1 MPLGTVLTMK
11 KQEGPLSAQDF
22 EQLMAAI
29 GLGHPRAP
37 VAVAVSGG
45 ADSLALT
52 LLAAEWGEVTALV
65 FDHGL
70 RAGSDQEAQRV
81 AAWLDQAGIRCVRL
95 EWLGDKPG
103 SDLQAAAR
111 TARYA
116 ALEGWC
122 RENGIEYLLLG
133 HHRDDQA
140 ETFLMRLVRG
150 SGVDGLSAMAAVA
163 PPLSRPDGPRL
174 CRPLLAV
181 PKARLEA
188 TLRAR
193 DQDWIEDP
201 SNRDPA
207 YLRTQVRRLLEQSEI
222 EGLTAGRLSET
233 AGRMA
238 AVRSYLDQVTEDYLR
253 LTTRFDP
260 AGYVEMAKDFGRAV
274 HPVIG
279 LRAMGRILRLTAGA
293 DYQPRQA
300 RLERLYDDLR
310 RPDFQGA
317 TLGGCQLIVDPRGPR
332 PALLVV
338 REPAAVAE
346 AGDLK
351 PGQTVFWDR
360 RFLIEYAKGEGA
372 LTLKALGDDGWR
384 QFAAQLPETED
395 IWFPRAAAL
404 SLPSFWQGET
414 LVAVPQLGYWRHS
427 GLEITVQTGPEQWF
441 GKESGEIT

>member
-1 MPLGTVLTMK
+1 MK
-11 KQEGPLSAQDF
+11 EEEGPLSAHEF

-29 GLGHPRAP
+29 GLGHPRSP

-70 RAGSDQEAQRV
+70 RAGSDEEAQRV
-81 AAWLDQAGIRCVRL
+81 AAWLDGAGLRCVRL
-95 EWLGDKPG
+95 EWRGDKPG

-133 HHRDDQA
+133 HHLDDQA

-150 SGVDGLSAMAAVA
+150 SGVDGLSAMAEVA
-163 PPLSRPDGPRL
+163 PPLSRPDGPRI
-174 CRPLLAV
+174 CRPLLPV

-193 DQDWIEDP
+193 GQDWIEDP

-207 YLRTQVRRLLEQSEI
+207 YLRTQVRQLLKDSEI
-222 EGLTAGRLSET
+222 EGMSAGRLSET

-238 AVRSYLDQVTEDYLR
+238 AVRSYLDQVTADYLR
-253 LTTRFDP
+253 LTARFDP
-260 AGYVEMAKDFGRAV
+260 GGYVEMAKDFGRAV
-274 HPVIG
+274 DPVIG
-279 LRAMGRILRLTAGA
+279 LRAMARILRLTAGA

-317 TLGGCQLIVDPRGPR
+317 TLGGCQLIVDQRGPR
-332 PALLVV
+332 PVLLVV
-338 REPAAVAE
+338 REPAAVVE
-346 AGDLK
+346 TRDLE
-351 PGQTVFWDR
+351 PGGTVFWDR
-360 RFLIEYAKGEGA
+360 RFLIEYAKGDGA
-372 LTLKALGDDGWR
+372 LTLKALGDAGWR
-384 QFAAQLPETED
+384 QFAAQLPENED
-395 IWFPRAAAL
+395 IWFPRAAAV

-414 LVAVPQLGYWRHS
+414 LAAVPQLGYWPLG
-427 GLEITVQTGPEQWF
+427 GLEISVRTSAEQRFWE
-441 GKESGEIT
+441 ESDEIT

>member
-1 MPLGTVLTMK
+1 MK
-11 KQEGPLSAQDF
+11 KEQGPLSAQEF
-22 EQLMAAI
+22 ERLMAAI
-29 GLGHPRAP
+29 GLGHPRSP

-70 RAGSDQEAQRV
+70 RAGSDKEAQRV
-81 AAWLDQAGIRCVRL
+81 AAWLDKAGIRCVRL
-95 EWLGDKPG
+95 EWPGDKPG

-133 HHRDDQA
+133 HHLDDQA

-163 PPLSRPDGPRL
+163 PPLSRPDGPRI
-174 CRPLLAV
+174 CRPLLPV
-181 PKARLEA
+181 PKARLEE

-201 SNRDPA
+201 TNRDPA
-207 YLRTQVRRLLEQSEI
+207 YLRTQVRQLLKESKI
-222 EGLTAGRLSET
+222 EGMSAGRLSET
-233 AGRMA
+233 ARRMA
-238 AVRSYLDQVTEDYLR
+238 AVRSYLDQVTADYLR
-253 LTTRFDP
+253 LTARFDP
-260 AGYVEMAKDFGRAV
+260 GGYVEMAKDFGHAV
-274 HPVIG
+274 DPVIG
-279 LRAMGRILRLTAGA
+279 LRAMARILRLTAGA

-317 TLGGCQLIVDPRGPR
+317 TLGGCQLIVDERGPR

-346 AGDLK
+346 ARDLE
-351 PGQTVFWDR
+351 PGRTVFWDR
-360 RFLIEYAKGEGA
+360 RFLIEYAKGDGA
-372 LTLKALGDDGWR
+372 LTLKALGDDGW
-384 QFAAQLPETED
+384 QQLAAQLPGNKDTW
-395 IWFPRAAAL
+395 IPRAAAV
-404 SLPSFWQGET
+404 SPPSFWHGET
-414 LVAVPQLGYWRHS
+414 LVAAPQLGYWQRG
-427 GLEITVQTGPEQWF
+427 GLEISVRMTAEQWF
-441 GKESGEIT
+441 WEESGEIT

>member
-1 MPLGTVLTMK
+1 MK
-11 KQEGPLSAQDF
+11 KEEGPLSAQEF
-22 EQLMAAI
+22 EQLMAAV
-29 GLGHPRAP
+29 GLGHPRSP

-52 LLAAEWGEVTALV
+52 LLAAEWGEVTGLV

-70 RAGSDQEAQRV
+70 RAGSDKEAQRV
-81 AAWLDQAGIRCVRL
+81 AAWLDKAGIRCVQL
-95 EWLGDKPG
+95 EWPGDKPG

-122 RENGIEYLLLG
+122 RQNGIEYLLVG
-133 HHRDDQA
+133 HHLDDQA

-150 SGVDGLSAMAAVA
+150 SGVDGLSAMTAVG
-163 PPLSRPDGPRL
+163 PPLSRPDGPRI
-174 CRPLLAV
+174 CRPLLPVA
-181 PKARLEA
+181 KARLEE

-207 YLRTQVRRLLEQSEI
+207 YLRTQVRQLLQETDI
-222 EGLTAGRLSET
+222 EGLSAGRLGET

-238 AVRSYLDQVTEDYLR
+238 AVRSYLDQVTADYLR
-253 LTTRFDP
+253 LTARFDP
-260 AGYVEMAKDFGRAV
+260 GGYVEMAKDFGRAV

-279 LRAMGRILRLTAGA
+279 LRAMAQILRLTAGA

-300 RLERLYDDLR
+300 RLERLYDDLK

-317 TLGGCQLIVDPRGPR
+317 TLGGCQLIVEARGPR

-346 AGDLK
+346 ARDIE
-351 PGQTVFWDR
+351 PGRTVFWDR
-360 RFLIEYAKGEGA
+360 RFLIEYAKGDGT
-372 LTLKALGDDGWR
+372 LTLKGLGDGGWR
-384 QFAAQLPETED
+384 QFAAQLPENED

-404 SLPSFWQGET
+404 SLPSFWHGET
-414 LVAVPQLGYWRHS
+414 LVAVPQLGYWRRG
-427 GLEITVQTGPEQWF
+427 GLEISVRTSAER
-441 GKESGEIT
+441 

>member
-1 MPLGTVLTMK
+1 MK
-11 KQEGPLSAQDF
+11 KQAAPLSAHEF

-29 GLGHPRAP
+29 GLRHPRPP
-37 VAVAVSGG
+37 VAVGVSGG

-52 LLAAEWGEVTALV
+52 LLAAEWGEVTGLV

-81 AAWLDQAGIRCVRL
+81 AAWLDKADIRCVRL
-95 EWLGDKPG
+95 EWPGDKPG

-111 TARYA
+111 TARYK
-116 ALEGWC
+116 ALESWC

-133 HHRDDQA
+133 HHLGDQA

-174 CRPLLAV
+174 CRPLLPV

-207 YLRTQVRRLLEQSEI
+207 YLRTRVRRLLENSGI
-222 EGLTAGRLSET
+222 EGLSAGRLSET

-238 AVRSYLDQVTEDYLR
+238 AVRSYLDQVTADYLR
-253 LTTRFDP
+253 LTARFDP
-260 AGYVEMAKDFGRAV
+260 GGYVEMAKDFGRAV

-279 LRAMGRILRLTAGA
+279 FRALARILRLTAGA

-300 RLERLYDDLR
+300 RLERLYDDLK

-317 TLGGCQLIVDPRGPR
+317 TLGGCQLIVEERGPR

-338 REPAAVAE
+338 REPAAVA
-346 AGDLK
+346 AARDLE
-351 PGQTVFWDR
+351 PGGTVFWDR
-360 RFLIEYAKGEGA
+360 RFLIEYAKGDGA
-372 LTLKALGDDGWR
+372 LTLRALGEDGWR
-384 QFAAQLPETED
+384 QFAAQLPENED

-414 LVAVPQLGYWRHS
+414 LVAAPQLGYWQRG
-427 GLEITVQTGPEQWF
+427 GLEISVRTGAGQLF
-441 GKESGEIT
+441 GEESGEIT